1 MTSVDKH
8 FSTAIRSSYL
18 SGTVRVLSSS
28 EERFYFWHFEHL
40 VAGMRKEEAV
50 YLLKQKKKKESEVR
64 ASSVKLMTGKTSR
77 LNPIFSL
84 NCLASITL
92 IGFQVS

>member
-1 MTSVDKH
+1 
-8 FSTAIRSSYL
+8 
-18 SGTVRVLSSS
+18 
-28 EERFYFWHFEHL
+28 
-40 VAGMRKEEAV
+40 MRKEEAV
-50 YLLKQKKKKESEVR
+50 YPLKKKKKKRERERQSGVR

-92 IGFQVS
+92 IEFQVS